1 MNTPT
6 KNTHGQLD
14 KTSDSTPEHETKTTE
29 SASPLQIIY
38 QDEHLVAVYK
48 PAGLLVHRSNV
59 DRHETRFLLQ
69 ELRNQIGQHLFPV
82 HRLDKPTSG
91 IILFALSSAV
101 ASLLQSDMESNKTS
115 KEYLLVCRG
124 YCPEAGTIDH
134 PLKPIDDFQSKH
146 KKKRAA
152 KDKQLIA
159 AGMPPSQPQAEPK
172 PAQHAVTEFR
182 RLDTCEL
189 DVQLERYPQSRYSL
203 VLATLL
209 TGRKHQIRRHFKHLS
224 HPLIGCPKYGKSKH
238 NNYFTEH
245 LGASGLL
252 LHAYRLCLTHPITGK
267 TLKLVAEPS
276 GSLQVILERFKWDQA
291 IHSHVNLDKHP
302 HASRSK

>member
-1 MNTPT
+1 MTDIAKSTTTLSCNTSHS
-6 KNTHGQLD
+6 NTEL
-14 KTSDSTPEHETKTTE
+14 KVEVSSEEP
-29 SASPLQIIY
+29 SLQIIY

-48 PAGLLVHRSNV
+48 PAGLLVHRSNI

-69 ELRNQIGQHLFPV
+69 ELRNQIGQHLYPV

-91 IILFALSSAV
+91 IILFALRPEV
-101 ASLLQSDMESNKTS
+101 ATKLQSDMESNATS
-115 KEYLLVCRG
+115 KQYLLVCRG
-124 YCPEAGTIDH
+124 YCPESGIIDH
-134 PLKPIDDFQSKH
+134 PLKPIDEFKSKH

-159 AGMPPSQPQAEPK
+159 DGMPPSQALAEQK
-172 PAQHAVTEFR
+172 TAQQAVTEFR
-182 RLDTCEL
+182 RLGTCEL

-238 NNYFTEH
+238 NRYFSEH
-245 LGASGLL
+245 LGAPGLL
-252 LHAYRLCLTHPITGK
+252 LHAYRLDLTHPTTGQI
-267 TLKLVAEPS
+267 LNLVAEPS
-276 GSLQVILERFKWDQA
+276 GPLKALMEQFNWDLEVLEHK
-291 IHSHVNLDKHP
+291 P
-302 HASRSK
+302 